1 MPKNFRK
8 FRDFEYDDDRYEARR
23 NKEEFKQRRQI
34 KRLKNAIKTQNIN
47 STSDSDDVYER

>member
-34 KRLKNAIKTQNIN
+34 KRMKNAIKTQNIN
-47 STSDSDDVYER
+47 ATSDSDDVYER

>member
-34 KRLKNAIKTQNIN
+34 KRMKNAIKTQNIN